1 MIEDR
6 RAHERLDRV
15 ENAME
20 KHIADHAKFEQAIAE
35 NTLMTKEIAADTKT
49 LAANTTELVAIVK
62 GAKSLRSFVLWAAPI
77 VAACAAC
84 WAYLKGLK

>member
-1 MIEDR
+1 
-6 RAHERLDRV
+6 
-15 ENAME
+15 ME
-20 KHIADHAKFEQAIAE
+20 KHLADHARFEQSIAE
-35 NTLMTKEIAADTKT
+35 NTAMTKEIAADTKT
-49 LAANTTELVAIVK
+49 LAANTTELVEIVK